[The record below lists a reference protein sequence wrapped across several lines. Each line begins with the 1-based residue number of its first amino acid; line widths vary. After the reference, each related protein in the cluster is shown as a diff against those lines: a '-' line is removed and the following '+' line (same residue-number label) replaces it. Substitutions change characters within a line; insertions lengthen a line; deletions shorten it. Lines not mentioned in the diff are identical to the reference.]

1 MPSSPIPFSLFVV
14 LFLFVP
20 FLPGCSTFYL
30 APPSSPCVS
39 SDIAKICGEP
49 SVAHYF
55 ECCGDSGAD
64 CCLRLNT
71 WSIVLVSL
79 LAFCLVACLVL
90 CFVKCIC
97 LCCL

>member
-20 FLPGCSTFYL
+20 FLPGCSSFYL

-39 SDIAKICGEP
+39 TDVAKICGEP

-71 WSIVLVSL
+71 WFIVLVLL

-90 CFVKCIC
+90 CLVKCIC